1 MNLYFENLD
10 KSFNGNKVLENISGK
25 ISSGDKIGLIGI
37 NGIGKTTLAKILS
50 GAESVEKGQV
60 VIPLS
65 LRILYLEQDPRF
77 DQKTTVYDELY
88 KTSLKNTSSQAPSHL
103 IKKAL
108 NTVGLPEKIWKQP
121 ASSLSG
127 GEKTKLLLARLVV
140 SDFDFLLLDESTNH
154 LDIETCQRLEDY
166 LSQLNKTMLIISHDR
181 FFLDQI
187 VHKIWELTPEG
198 LKVFKAITATIKSR
212 RKSK

>member
-1 MNLYFENLD
+1 
-10 KSFNGNKVLENISGK
+10 LENISGK

-108 NTVGLPEKIWKQP
+108 NIVGLPEKIWKQP

-140 SDFDFLLLDESTNH
+140 SDFDFLLLDEPTNH
-154 LDIETCQRLEDY
+154 LDIETCQRIEDY
-166 LSQLNKTMLIISHDR
+166 LSQLHENQKHYNRERSIL
-181 FFLDQI
+181 
-187 VHKIWELTPEG
+187 
-198 LKVFKAITATIKSR
+198 
-212 RKSK
+212 